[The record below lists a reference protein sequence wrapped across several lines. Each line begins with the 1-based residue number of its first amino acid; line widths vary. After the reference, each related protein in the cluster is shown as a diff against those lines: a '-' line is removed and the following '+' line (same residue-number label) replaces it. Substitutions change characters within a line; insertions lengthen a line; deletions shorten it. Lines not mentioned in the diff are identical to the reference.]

1 MHAQWLSLVGLF
13 ATNVGFLRQEYCSRL
28 PFPSPRDLP
37 NPGIEPMSLASPALE
52 GGFFFFF
59 FFLPLCQLGS
69 PDVILGPL
77 LSQSSLRIL
86 SNILE
91 GEWIIGRSISNLWGW
106 SSYSLLYRAITR
118 QVTPDEL
125 GLALVTYVSWV
136 VRAQRCLS
144 NALPNSTCPAA
155 NSASPSQD
163 PSLACVGPSW
173 ALHAE
178 RHWLNAFSVQT
189 IKWNICGAQVFW
201 QKDCYAKSE
210 PHSFTKGWKSKQGLG
225 YMVPWLAVLCFDTG
239 HILMSVSDH
248 KHLAWKLPQ
257 CVIFRGWMANLKFK
271 CSWTAER
278 A

>member
-1 MHAQWLSLVGLF
+1 MTCESVHACSVIQSCWTLPPTWDFSGKNAVAGCH
-13 ATNVGFLRQEYCSRL
+13 FLLQGI
-28 PFPSPRDLP
+28 FPTQGS
-37 NPGIEPMSLASPALE
+37 NPCLLHLLHWKVDFS
-52 GGFFFFF
+52 FF

-106 SSYSLLYRAITR
+106 SSYSLLYWAITR

-136 VRAQRCLS
+136 VRAQCCLS

-189 IKWNICGAQVFW
+189 IKWNILGAQDFL
-201 QKDCYAKSE
+201 
-210 PHSFTKGWKSKQGLG
+210 TKRL
-225 YMVPWLAVLCFDTG
+225 LCK
-239 HILMSVSDH
+239 V
-248 KHLAWKLPQ
+248 
-257 CVIFRGWMANLKFK
+257 
-271 CSWTAER
+271 R
-278 A
+278 ASLLY